1 MISISNAKQK
11 KKNVHDTLP
20 IDDPSLIHA
29 TYRMTIDFRHLN
41 RVMLNDHSTQLPS
54 VQSIE
59 VNFADSLVSTLGIAN
74 MFPSILL
81 HESSRDYFNFY
92 FENEI
97 LRYARLPQGW
107 APSLAIAQR
116 AMIVTFSNNILQDF
130 IMENNIDKQLFPY
143 THYHQF
149 LLSFF

>member
-1 MISISNAKQK
+1 M
-11 KKNVHDTLP
+11 HDTLP
-20 IDDPSLIHA
+20 IDDPSLTPA

-41 RVMLNDHSTQLPS
+41 RVTLNDHSTQLPS

-59 VNFADSLVSTLGIAN
+59 VNFADSIVSTLDIAN

-97 LRYARLPQGW
+97 LRYACLPQGW

-116 AMIVTFSNNILQDF
+116 ATTSCKILLW
-130 IMENNIDKQLFPY
+130 K
-143 THYHQF
+143 TT
-149 LLSFF
+149 